1 MIRCSKCVLPEST
14 PGILFD
20 EEGVCN
26 YCRSYR
32 KLTYKGEGELLRI
45 LDSHRRPKSKY
56 DCIVTLSGG
65 RDSSYALLR
74 LVKDYG
80 MKVLAVNYENP
91 FTDPQAKKNVENAVK
106 KLKVDLVRFE
116 LKNRIHERIFRN
128 GVTAWLRRPSPAL
141 VPMMCVACKN
151 LWLEILKIAR
161 RYDVSLVISG
171 GNRFEQVSFKR
182 VLLNILAD
190 EGAEKALIKEIFGIL
205 KQTSGNLA
213 YFKPRFLPCLVKGY
227 LFGHPYALG
236 SRFLRHGVTGID
248 LFFYLEW
255 KEREVVSRIRS
266 ELDWDCPGES
276 DSTWRFDCKIGHMKD
291 FMYMKTLGMTERDDF
306 YSKMVR
312 EGQMSREEALQR
324 LKVENRLH
332 LEHINQLLSEVGIEY
347 ATVSKLGAFSS

>member
-1 MIRCSKCVLPEST
+1 MIRCSQCVLPEST

-20 EEGVCN
+20 GEQVCN

-65 RDSSYALLR
+65 RDSSYALLK

-80 MKVLAVNYENP
+80 MRVLAVNYQNP
-91 FTDPQAKKNVENAVK
+91 FADPWAIVNIRNAVQ
-106 KLKVDLVRFE
+106 KLGVDLVSFE
-116 LKNRIHERIFRN
+116 LNHRIHEKIFKN
-128 GVTAWLRRPSPAL
+128 SVTAWLKKPSPAL

-161 RYDVSLVISG
+161 RHDVRLVVSG
-171 GNRFEQVSFKR
+171 GNRFEQISFKR
-182 VLLNILAD
+182 VLLNTSAD
-190 EGAEKALIKEIFGIL
+190 EGAERALIKEIFGIL

-213 YFKPRFLPCLVKGY
+213 YFKPQFIPCLVKGY

-236 SRFLRHGVTGID
+236 SRLLGQGITGID

-255 KEREVVSRIRS
+255 NEQEVLSRIRS
-266 ELDWDCPGES
+266 ELDWDYPRLS
-276 DSTWRFDCKIGHMKD
+276 NSSWRFDCRIGHMKD
-291 FMYMKTLGMTERDDF
+291 FMYMRTLGMTERDDF
-306 YSKMVR
+306 YSRMIR
-312 EGQMSREEALQR
+312 EGQMTREEALER
-324 LKVENRLH
+324 LQVENGFYVD
-332 LEHINQLLSEVGIEY
+332 HIKQLLDEVGMQSYGMEQ
-347 ATVSKLGAFSS
+347 S